1 MQSSYLCVLTVYKAF
16 YFFRPV
22 SVSDKEPFQV
32 DSKNV
37 KERFVCLFRLFVL
50 SRLVSVSEHNNKNTF
65 F

>member
-1 MQSSYLCVLTVYKAF
+1 MQSSYLCALTFYKVVYLS
-16 YFFRPV
+16 RLV